1 MGERDV
7 TSPQIA
13 VSLPSGPVMPEETS
27 SPDISAGTDATVA
40 GRAEEERTEPWPTEA
55 APAEPAE
62 IPFADD
68 EDIEVEGEEDE
79 SIA

>member
-27 SPDISAGTDATVA
+27 SPDISAGTASVVWLFTVVA
-40 GRAEEERTEPWPTEA
+40 LRYQVASSASA
-55 APAEPAE
+55 AK
-62 IPFADD
+62 F
-68 EDIEVEGEEDE
+68 G
-79 SIA
+79 